1 MFIGHFGVGFAAKA
15 VAPQVSLGTLFLAAQ
30 FIDLLW
36 PTLLLLGVERVRIEP
51 GITTVTPLNFE
62 HYPVSH
68 SLLAVL
74 GWSLLLG
81 GVYFWRRG
89 ALRGAVVVG
98 LAVLSHW
105 LLDLLV
111 HRPDLPLYPG
121 ATQFFGLGL
130 WSSLGATLAVELPI
144 FAAGVWLYLR
154 ATEAGRPGRPLGVVG
169 LGGVPGR
176 RLSGQP
182 VRRTAAERHGDRMDR
197 PGAVASRRVGVLGR
211 SPPARGRRRLAAA
224 RGARRLNRNRA
235 AAARHAE
242 TGSACAA
249 RRQRG
254 TRHQNGPRNR

>member
-15 VAPQVSLGTLFLAAQ
+15 AAPQVSLGTLFLGAQ

-74 GWSLLLG
+74 GWAVLLG
-81 GVYFWRRG
+81 AVYFWRRNSV
-89 ALRGAVVVG
+89 RGAVVVG

-130 WSSLGATLAVELPI
+130 WSSVGTTLAVELPI
-144 FAAGVWLYLR
+144 FAVGVWLYLR
-154 ATEAGRPGRPLGVVG
+154 ATEATGPTGRWALWGLVASLGVIY
-169 LGGVPGR
+169 LGNLFG
-176 RLSGQP
+176 
-182 VRRTAAERHGDRMDR
+182 E
-197 PGAVASRRVGVLGR
+197 
-211 SPPARGRRRLAAA
+211 PPPSAAA
-224 RGARRLNRNRA
+224 IAWIGQAQWLLVAWGYWVDRHRRAVGTGSRPSVARA
-235 AAARHAE
+235 A
-242 TGSACAA
+242 
-249 RRQRG
+249 
-254 TRHQNGPRNR
+254 